1 MKKYIS
7 VLLAVLCCFSLF
19 ICPVSATESFA
30 TTNVNRSRIDL
41 PDGGYII
48 EEITATP
55 ANARATSSTAGTK
68 TSTRY
73 TASGHALYAV
83 EVTGY
88 FKYTGS
94 TSWSTSS
101 SATVYTYDSNVTYVS
116 KSASY
121 ASNYATATGSITYLG
136 DPESRTVTLY
146 CDKNGNLS

>member
-1 MKKYIS
+1 MKKFLS
-7 VLLAVLCCFSLF
+7 MLLAVLCCFSLF
-19 ICPVSATESFA
+19 VCSVSATDFA
-30 TTNVNRSRIDL
+30 TGTDSITRIDL

-48 EEITATP
+48 EEVTVTP
-55 ANARATSSTAGTK
+55 SIARATSSTAGTK

-83 EVTGY
+83 VVTGN

-101 SATVYTYDSNVTYVS
+101 AATVYIYDSNVTYVS

-121 ASNYATATGSITYLG
+121 ASNYATATGSVTYLG
-136 DPESRTVTLY
+136 DPESRTATLY